1 MSDEENTDV
10 PVLDGS
16 GQPIEERIDQV
27 EKGFNTL
34 HQSQKCI
41 VDEVVKVG
49 DDISWFKDKWQKIR
63 VKLRLDKVDA
73 MKVKELANPWFYKI
87 VLVNLLAIF
96 IQIVLMTIV
105 IGITGGGWSFDLILI
120 CLSSIVGPFV
130 VGIISKFIID
140 DYDARLREEGK
151 IIVELK
157 HMQKIMELER
167 LGERNVHENEIAAL
181 RLKHAGEIHQLEL
194 ALELKKQYADLF
206 LKEK

>member
-1 MSDEENTDV
+1 MSDKENTDV
-10 PVLDGS
+10 PILDGK
-16 GQPIEERIDQV
+16 GKPVEERMDQV
-27 EKGFNTL
+27 EHGFNSL

-41 VDEVVKVG
+41 VDEVVKVSK
-49 DDISWFKDKWQKIR
+49 DISWFKSKWNKIR
-63 VKLRLDKVDA
+63 TKLRIDKISA
-73 MKVKELANPWFYKI
+73 MKERELANPWFYKI

-96 IQIVLMTIV
+96 IQIILMTVV

-140 DYDARLREEGK
+140 DYDARLQAKGK

-167 LGERNVHENEIAAL
+167 LGDKNKHENEMAELKL
-181 RLKHAGEIHQLEL
+181 RHAGEIHQLEL